1 MIAEQTAAWM
11 ERLEQLTGWGVMGI
25 VLLII
30 VRWMLTRFEKR
41 MDAHSAGLRAVEKQ
55 LAALL
60 TCLRDQQTE
69 NFRMQR
75 ELIQTLLGGRHE
87 QTNPAGAGGAR
98 PGAGDV

>member
-1 MIAEQTAAWM
+1 MIAEAAEGWM
-11 ERLEQLTGWGVMGI
+11 ERLGVLG
-25 VLLII
+25 VLGVLLLII

-41 MDAHSAGLRAVEKQ
+41 MDAHSDGLRAVEKQ

-87 QTNPAGAGGAR
+87 QTNPAGAVDDR
-98 PGAGDV
+98 RRSGDV